1 MGCFIYR
8 STTLELV
15 QEIRLNRGMYTGGL
29 LMHRNGNAYA
39 IHSNQLFKFHD
50 LNLENVTTVS
60 LPTKLN
66 GNVVLTNGM
75 LVTQDGYIIVKQWSF
90 NAQDILMFSLGKKI
104 ITQILVAF
112 VAGAVGILLYV
123 TKSPTGIPLGALV
136 GFALWFIL
144 VLLVFVKLMGPFNP
158 IRFVMDGIYSSN
170 IGGGELKIIDPITLQ
185 VIAGISL
192 PERCSYARMALTKV
206 PFIHSEGRKEDA
218 IVLLGD
224 EFIHQL
230 RWNVEKK
237 ELSWVSMIQ
246 NILISSM

>member
-136 GFALWFIL
+136 GFAFWFIL

-185 VIAGISL
+185 VIAGIS
-192 PERCSYARMALTKV
+192 
-206 PFIHSEGRKEDA
+206 
-218 IVLLGD
+218 
-224 EFIHQL
+224 
-230 RWNVEKK
+230 
-237 ELSWVSMIQ
+237 
-246 NILISSM
+246 